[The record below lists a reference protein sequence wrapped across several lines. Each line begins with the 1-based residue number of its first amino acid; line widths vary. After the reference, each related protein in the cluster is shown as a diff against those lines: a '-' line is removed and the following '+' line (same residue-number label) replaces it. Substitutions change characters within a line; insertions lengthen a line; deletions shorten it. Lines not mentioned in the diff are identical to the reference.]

1 MEITDK
7 EIMILGLQ
15 FGLKPADLVS
25 VMKSYNNIRLD
36 YSWSNVRNN
45 KCLMID
51 CLYLYGKKGN
61 SKITVKKA
69 FNITQDIYGVGTK
82 PNPNKWLSS
91 HGHLL
96 V

>member
-1 MEITDK
+1 MEEKDL
-7 EIMILGLQ
+7 MMLGLR
-15 FGLKPADLVS
+15 FGLKPSDLIDCI
-25 VMKSYNNIRLD
+25 KTYNIIRLD
-36 YSWSNVRNN
+36 HSWNNVRND

-51 CLYLYGKKGN
+51 CLYLYGKK
-61 SKITVKKA
+61 SKSNITVKRA
-69 FNITQDIYGVGTK
+69 FNITQDMYGVGTK

>member
-1 MEITDK
+1 MNITDK

-15 FGLKPADLVS
+15 FGLKPVDLVN
-25 VMKSYNNIRLD
+25 VLRAYNNIRLD
-36 YSWSNVRNN
+36 GAWSNVRNN

-51 CLYLYGKKGN
+51 CLYIYGKRGD
-61 SKITVKKA
+61 SDITVKKA
-69 FNITQDIYGVGTK
+69 FSITQDLYGVGTK

>member
-1 MEITDK
+1 MQITEKDTLL
-7 EIMILGLQ
+7 LGLH
-15 FGLKPADLVS
+15 FGLKPIDVVNVLKA
-25 VMKSYNNIRLD
+25 YNNIRLD
-36 YSWSNVRNN
+36 YTWSNVRND

-51 CLYLYGKKGN
+51 CLYLYGKKAN
-61 SKITVKKA
+61 SNITVKKA
-69 FNITQDIYGVGTK
+69 FNITQDLYGVGTK